1 MRKNLLK
8 CFYFALF
15 GNIAFIL
22 FAIVCFIYYYAFGSI
37 GVVVKSIEAI
47 AYAFEG
53 TGFVLNLV
61 SAVYFFRTVRARM
74 SMKVG
79 YCVYIIS
86 ELVMMILEL
95 NSYQISFYKP
105 YSLPLAI
112 IHSLFSA
119 VICFSFLLLEPK
131 RTCLEV
137 MVTIAVGIMFFGMM
151 GNIFG
156 IRIYFSI
163 LTNAVAYVVLF
174 ASVIFFIKQER
185 IEIDCY
191 GDKARVAKYKSTF
204 FEE

>member
-1 MRKNLLK
+1 MRKNLLI
-8 CFYFALF
+8 CFYFAPF

-37 GVVVKSIEAI
+37 GIIVKSIEI
-47 AYAFEG
+47 TAYVFEG
-53 TGFVLNLV
+53 IGFIMNLI
-61 SAVYFFRTVRARM
+61 SAVYFFRTVRARLP
-74 SMKVG
+74 MKIG
-79 YCVYIIS
+79 YCVYIIA

-95 NSYQISFYKP
+95 NSYRISFYEP

-119 VICFSFLLLEPK
+119 GICFTFLLLEPK
-131 RTCLEV
+131 TTCLEV
-137 MVTIAVGIMFFGMM
+137 MVTISVAIMFFGMM

-163 LTNAVAYVVLF
+163 LTNAFAYVLLF
-174 ASVIFFIKQER
+174 GSVIFFIRQER

-191 GDKARVAKYKSTF
+191 GDKARVARYKSTF

>member
-1 MRKNLLK
+1 MRKNLYK

-15 GNIAFIL
+15 GNIAFII
-22 FAIVCFIYYYAFGSI
+22 FAVICFIYYYAFGTI
-37 GVVVKSIEAI
+37 GIIVKSIEVT

-53 TGFVLNLV
+53 IGFILNLIA
-61 SAVYFFRTVRARM
+61 AVYFFRTVRARM
-74 SMKVG
+74 TMKTG
-79 YCVYIIS
+79 YCVYIVV

-112 IHSLFSA
+112 VHSLFSA
-119 VICFSFLLLEPK
+119 AVCFSFLLLEPK
-131 RTCLEV
+131 TTCLEI
-137 MVTIAVGIMFFGMM
+137 MVTVAVGIMFFGMM

-156 IRIYFSI
+156 VRIYFSI

-174 ASVIFFIKQER
+174 GSVIFFLKQER

-191 GDKARVAKYKSTF
+191 GDKARVAEYKSTF

>member
-15 GNIAFIL
+15 GNISFIL
-22 FAIVCFIYYYAFGSI
+22 FAIVCFVYYYSFGSI
-37 GVVVKSIEAI
+37 GVVVRSIEAI

-53 TGFVLNLV
+53 IGFILNLIA
-61 SAVYFFRTVRARM
+61 SIYLFRTVRARIL
-74 SMKVG
+74 MKTG
-79 YCVYIIS
+79 YCIYILA

-112 IHSLFSA
+112 AHSVFSA
-119 VICFSFLLLEPK
+119 GVCFLFLFLEPK
-131 RTCLEV
+131 VTCLEV
-137 MVTIAVGIMFFGMM
+137 MVTVAVGIMFFGMM
-151 GNIFG
+151 GNIFR

-163 LTNAVAYVVLF
+163 LANAFAYVVLF
-174 ASVIFFIKQER
+174 SSVIFFIKQEK

>member
-1 MRKNLLK
+1 MHKNLLK

-15 GNIAFIL
+15 GNISFVI

-37 GVVVKSIEAI
+37 GIVVRSIEI
-47 AYAFEG
+47 TAYIFEG
-53 TGFVLNLV
+53 AGFIFNLIA
-61 SAVYFFRTVRARM
+61 SVYFFRTVRARLL
-74 SMKVG
+74 MKTG
-79 YCVYIIS
+79 YCVYIIL

-119 VICFSFLLLEPK
+119 GVCFSFLLLEPK
-131 RTCLEV
+131 NIYIEV
-137 MVTIAVGIMFFGMM
+137 IVTIAVGIMFFGMM

-163 LTNAVAYVVLF
+163 LANAAAYVILF
-174 ASVIFFIKQER
+174 GAVIFFIRHENV
-185 IEIDCY
+185 EIDCY
-191 GDKARVAKYKSTF
+191 GDKARVAQYKSTF